1 MLNIKSRLL
10 WKRVEIYVNSRG
22 YYASPKKIPSDRLED
37 IIDKYY
43 SAGAGATKELKV
55 TIWVPNL
62 NEDYITLL
70 ATKFKNLK
78 KLCFNVDY
86 TLLR

>member
-10 WKRVEIYVNSRG
+10 WKSVEIYVESRG
-22 YYASPKKIPSDRLED
+22 YYASPKIPLGDV
-37 IIDKYY
+37 IDKYY
-43 SAGAGATKELKV
+43 SAGPGATKELKV

>member
-22 YYASPKKIPSDRLED
+22 YYASPKKIPLED

-62 NEDYITLL
+62 NEGYITLL
-70 ATKFKNLK
+70 AAKFKNLK